1 MSPVISQD
9 HVYAC
14 QLTCQLI
21 NKIGIEMIRT
31 YIVLIALCL
40 ITSHLNAFTMHSKVT
55 RQSFMKINMNKNLN
69 SLSTSLFDKIQST
82 LLLKET
88 DYTSS
93 TGLQATIVKDVKGK
107 DYSVASK
114 WFDEQKGTK
123 MTGQ

>member
-1 MSPVISQD
+1 
-9 HVYAC
+9 
-14 QLTCQLI
+14 
-21 NKIGIEMIRT
+21 MIRI
-31 YIVLIALCL
+31 YIVLIALC
-40 ITSHLNAFTMHSKVT
+40 IIASHLNAFTMHNKLT
-55 RQSFMKINMNKNLN
+55 RQSFMKMNANLN

-93 TGLQATIVKDVKGK
+93 TGLQATTVKDVKGK

-123 MTGQ
+123 MTG